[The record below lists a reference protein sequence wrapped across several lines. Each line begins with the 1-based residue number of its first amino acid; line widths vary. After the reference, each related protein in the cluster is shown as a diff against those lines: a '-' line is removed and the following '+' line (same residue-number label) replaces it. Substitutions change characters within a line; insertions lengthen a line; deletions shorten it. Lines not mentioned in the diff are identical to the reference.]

1 MVADRSSRTGG
12 GVRQAMVDM
21 NITERIVPVWGSR
34 LDMTVQVAGDGPP
47 LVYLHAAGGMVWDP
61 FLERLSADY
70 TIYAPLVPGTVPGKK
85 EAIREVA
92 DLWDLVLVYEE
103 TIGALNLDRPPV
115 VGQSFG
121 GMLACELAA
130 HSPDALQPAGAARS
144 DRSLARRPSR
154 RELGR
159 SRARPDSRHCSSTIP
174 MVTWRVPCSRRP
186 RTPMP
191 PSPRSWA

>member
-1 MVADRSSRTGG
+1 M
-12 GVRQAMVDM
+12 
-21 NITERIVPVWGSR
+21 WGSR

-103 TIGALNLDRPPV
+103 TITALNLDRPPV

-130 HSPDALQPAGAARS
+130 HSPTLVEPAGAARS
-144 DRSLARRPSR
+144 DRSVARRAPR
-154 RELGR
+154 RQLGGG
-159 SRARPDSRHCSSTIP
+159 RARADPGTA
-174 MVTWRVPCSRRP
+174 VP
-186 RTPMP
+186 
-191 PSPRSWA
+191 